1 MFFSAF
7 LLFTSFLRV
16 AGYALSVGSAFQ
28 LGFLPPKTYFFHDIL
43 TLNSWNAE
51 MQLNLAGALVH
62 TIESKTGLSSGQHR
76 SVINEQ

>member
-43 TLNSWNAE
+43 TLYAE
-51 MQLNLAGALVH
+51 MQWNLSGALVH